1 MKYYHKLGKL
11 PKDTIDFFLDEI
23 LKRKVPNVPYQWI
36 LFDKFLNEEFLKIFS
51 NSELKIQWNKGKIHP
66 IQKVFYSE
74 PNHGFRIHKD
84 GLFCKSAMN
93 TVLSCNNNDWVRWY
107 DEDYINSIASVITS
121 TNIITNNYGNSR
133 DVNIAEYE
141 TVKFTEE
148 LHTEVGDV
156 YTLDVD
162 TYHSFK
168 CIGTNPRI
176 ILQTKFEN
184 FPEFETITES
194 LIKNSFSN
202 LVKL

>member
-1 MKYYHKLGKL
+1 
-11 PKDTIDFFLDEI
+11 
-23 LKRKVPNVPYQWI
+23 
-36 LFDKFLNEEFLKIFS
+36 
-51 NSELKIQWNKGKIHP
+51 
-66 IQKVFYSE
+66 
-74 PNHGFRIHKD
+74 
-84 GLFCKSAMN
+84 MN